1 MTVVGSSWVEIEW
14 WGDSTGYGDYQ
25 ARWRCLARSEQNI
38 TTNSSTVYF
47 RLQKRVTGGSA
58 YNYNTL
64 DFTITGTGA
73 KGDGHN
79 ATQEWTF
86 GSVSSTTWTD
96 VGGDTSDMY
105 WSGVRHRDDGTL
117 SLTATANGD
126 RVLGG
131 TFNTSISIELPT
143 IARAS
148 IPTIAPNPITI
159 SASTNALTVTTN
171 RKSTSFT
178 HSVTCAIGSYS
189 STQTGITDTAT
200 FDIPNSILSDF
211 VATSKTLDGTITCVT
226 YNGSTQIGT
235 KTATFNAQI
244 DETQEHPNITSV
256 TLTDTNPNSAAIE
269 ASGSYI
275 KNATNL
281 SASIILGV
289 VGSHTELASAVVQCG
304 TKQQTYSL
312 SRTSQTI
319 TFTYEKLDADAL
331 IITVY
336 DKRGTSAT
344 QTKTW
349 TLIPYR
355 DITVT
360 GAINRT
366 SETGNTVSFN
376 LNGACF
382 GGSFGSAT
390 NSVTV
395 TYRHKLHTAST
406 WTDGSQTFTFTPS
419 GTGETTYNYSN
430 TISGFD
436 YDKQYDIQFTVTDMF
451 TSASTAVLIL
461 TTGIPIYG
469 NGSDFF
475 AVYGRQFLHFD
486 RDNPSKYWDLKEGL
500 DAILEY
506 HAKTNLMNINIATQ
520 TVSGITFTVNDDGTI
535 TANGTASADATLK
548 VGVSKQLD
556 TSKTWYFSGC
566 PSGGSSSTYYC
577 GWETAV
583 VAPEFPPLVMVADT
597 GNGSELIP
605 MWGYPAYCPF
615 YIVIKSG
622 TTVSNLVFKPMIRD
636 VRIASDV
643 FVPNASQIQEKQYTM
658 TSNGYGNIYITDLP
672 NNAVIV
678 ETYFTSG
685 NYRMLPM
692 SSSISGTQ
700 LTRSFRLFN
709 YATTNTNAVTNTSVT
724 FIVRYVLM

>member
-14 WGDSTGYGDYQ
+14 WGDTSYGDYQ

-64 DFTITGTGA
+64 DFAISGTGA

-86 GSVSSTTWTD
+86 GSVSDTSWTD

-105 WSGVRHRDDGTL
+105 WSGVRHSDDGTL
-117 SLTATANGD
+117 SLTATASGD

-200 FDIPNSILSDF
+200 FDVPNSILSDF
-211 VATSKTLDGTITCVT
+211 VATSKTLEGTITCVT
-226 YNGSTQIGT
+226 YNGSTNIGT
-235 KTATFNAQI
+235 KTATFTAQI

-269 ASGSYI
+269 AQGSYI

-281 SASIILGV
+281 SASIVLGV
-289 VGSHTELASAVVQCG
+289 TGSHTELASAVVQCG

-312 SRTSQTI
+312 SGTSQTI
-319 TFTYEKLDADAL
+319 VFTYEKLDADAL

-336 DKRGTSAT
+336 DKRGISAT
-344 QTKTW
+344 RTETW

-366 SETGNTVSFN
+366 SETGNTISFS
-376 LNGACF
+376 LSGACF
-382 GGSFGSAT
+382 GGSFGAVA

-395 TYRHKLHTAST
+395 TYKYKLHTAST

-451 TSASTAVLIL
+451 TSALTTVLIL

-469 NGSDFF
+469 NGADFF
-475 AVYGRQFLHFD
+475 TVYGKSYLHFD

-506 HAKTNLMNINIATQ
+506 HAKTNLIDLNANTQ
-520 TVSGITFTVNDDGTI
+520 TVGGITFTISDGTVK
-535 TANGTASADATLK
+535 ANGTASEDATIR
-548 VGVSKQLD
+548 VGVSQTLD
-556 TSKTWYFSGC
+556 TTKTWYFSGC

-577 GWETAV
+577 GWETMSS
-583 VAPEFPPLVMVADT
+583 PSGTLVMSADT
-597 GNGSELIP
+597 GNGAILEP
-605 MWGYPAYCPF
+605 VDNYPSIVPF
-615 YIVIKSG
+615 YIVVKSG
-622 TTVSNLVFKPMIRD
+622 TTVSNLVFKPMLRD
-636 VRIASDV
+636 SRIASDV
-643 FVPNASQIQEKQYTM
+643 FVSNASQIQEKQYTI